1 MNLEIKRALDALTS
15 LLSGKQDTL
24 VSGTNIKTING
35 SSVLG
40 SGNLVIS
47 GSGATATT
55 VEQNLG
61 ATPVWRGKF
70 TITDAAI
77 SATSKVQC
85 WQAPGPYTGKGT
97 LADEAEMQPVQ
108 VISVAPATGTAVVY
122 WQTPPMV
129 ALKNTLQDGRI
140 SGAGATFD
148 RLINQRY
155 PEVFTPTRINK
166 VRGNVK
172 FTYSVY
178 A

>member
-55 VEQNLG
+55 VEQDLG

-97 LADEAEMQPVQ
+97 RADEAEMQPVQ
-108 VISVAPATGTAVVY
+108 VISVAPATGTAVVH
-122 WQTPPMV
+122 WQTPPMI
-129 ALKNTLQDGRI
+129 ANRRELSNGRWHQAAAPVQAI
-140 SGAGATFD
+140 
-148 RLINQRY
+148 INQIV
-155 PEVFTPTRINK
+155 PFVHIPTRIGK

-172 FTYSVY
+172 FSYTVFS
-178 A
+178 

>member
-1 MNLEIKRALDALTS
+1 MNLEIKRALDA
-15 LLSGKQDTL
+15 KQATL

-55 VEQNLG
+55 VEQDLG
-61 ATPVWRGKF
+61 ATPKWRGKF

-108 VISVAPATGTAVVY
+108 VIAVAPATGSAVVY

-129 ALKNTLQDGRI
+129 AMERQYSDGKFNA
-140 SGAGATFD
+140 AGATFD
-148 RLINQRY
+148 RLMNQRD
-155 PEVFTPTRINK
+155 PAVFTPTRINK